1 MEIKVLNK
9 KCNDFPTLLKELKDC
24 PEELYCM
31 GNIELLN
38 KPSIAIVGTRDIDEY
53 GISQTKRFSSI
64 LSQKGL
70 TIVSGLARGVDS
82 YAHFSS
88 MKNDGKTIAVIA
100 SGFNHIYPPENI
112 GLFNEI
118 LENDGL
124 IISEWEPD
132 KEVDMRMFPRRNRII
147 SGLSVGT
154 LVIEAKF
161 RSGSGITARLA
172 NDQNREVFCIPGDID
187 NIRSVRTNL
196 LIMNGANLVTSPYDI
211 LDTLEYDNLFEKNN
225 KEIKLDEEYKEIID
239 KIGDPPINA
248 NRIARIIEKPI
259 SYVNERLTILELDG
273 FIKSDNRGNY
283 NRVNEGNS

>member
-38 KPSIAIVGTRDIDEY
+38 KPSIAIVGTRNIDEY

-82 YAHFSS
+82 YAHFNS
-88 MKNDGKTIAVIA
+88 MKNEGKTIAVIA

-225 KEIKLDEEYKEIID
+225 KEIKLDEEYEEIID
-239 KIGDPPINA
+239 KIGDTPINA

-283 NRVNEGNS
+283 NRVNEGNA

>member
-225 KEIKLDEEYKEIID
+225 KEIKLDEEYEEIID
-239 KIGDPPINA
+239 KIGDTPINA

>member
-38 KPSIAIVGTRDIDEY
+38 KPSIAIVGTRNIDEY

-82 YAHFSS
+82 YAHFNS
-88 MKNDGKTIAVIA
+88 MKNEGKTIAVIA

-172 NDQNREVFCIPGDID
+172 NDQNREVFCVPGDID

-225 KEIKLDEEYKEIID
+225 KEIKLDEEYEEIID
-239 KIGDPPINA
+239 KIGDTPINA

-283 NRVNEGNS
+283 NRVNEGNA

>member
-1 MEIKVLNK
+1 LEIKVLNK

-239 KIGDPPINA
+239 KIGDTPINA

>member
-239 KIGDPPINA
+239 KIGDTPINA

-283 NRVNEGNS
+283 NRVNEGNA

>member
-239 KIGDPPINA
+239 KIGDTPINA

>member
-38 KPSIAIVGTRDIDEY
+38 KPSIAIVGTRNIDEY

-82 YAHFSS
+82 YAHFNS
-88 MKNDGKTIAVIA
+88 MKNEGKTIAVIA

-239 KIGDPPINA
+239 KIGDTPINA

>member
-82 YAHFSS
+82 YAHFNS
-88 MKNDGKTIAVIA
+88 MKNEGKTIAVIA

-172 NDQNREVFCIPGDID
+172 NDQNREVFCVPGDID

-225 KEIKLDEEYKEIID
+225 KEIKLDEEYEEIID
-239 KIGDPPINA
+239 KIGDTPINA

-283 NRVNEGNS
+283 NRVNEGNA